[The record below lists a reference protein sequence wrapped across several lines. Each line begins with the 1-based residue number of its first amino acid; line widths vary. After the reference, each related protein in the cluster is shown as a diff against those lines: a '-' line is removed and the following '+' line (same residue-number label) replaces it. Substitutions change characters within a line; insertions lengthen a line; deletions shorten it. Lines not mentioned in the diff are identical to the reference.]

1 MVRFILFSLLVL
13 SGCISSKKENY
24 LQNTSAEKYKEVT
37 TEYIL
42 QTDDIISVKIS
53 SLTPSEYNFFSS
65 ETDPNFRIDPL
76 LSGFLIDKRGDI
88 QLPVLGA
95 VNVKGLTL
103 HEAQEKVRLLANEY
117 LDEPTVYIR
126 LVNFKFTLLGEVRK
140 EGTYSIYDSE
150 INILEAIGMAGGL
163 TNFADRAN
171 IKLVRTKDNVTTI
184 HQINILSD
192 ETIVSNFYYLK
203 PNDVIIVKPLKTKNF
218 RQNQAGNIGLF
229 FAGLT
234 TIATV
239 LLALDRLK

>member
-1 MVRFILFSLLVL
+1 MVRFTLFLLVVF
-13 SGCISSKKENY
+13 SGCISSKKETY
-24 LQNTSAEKYKEVT
+24 LQNASAEKYVELPV
-37 TEYIL
+37 EYVL
-42 QTDDIISVKIS
+42 QTDDIISVRIS

-65 ETDPNFRIDPL
+65 DSDPDYRIDPL
-76 LSGFLIDKRGDI
+76 LSGFLIDKSGNI

-103 HEAQEKVRLLANEY
+103 QEAQEKVKLLANEY
-117 LDEPTVYIR
+117 LDEPTAYIR
-126 LVNFKFTLLGEVRK
+126 LVNFKFTLLGEVRR

-171 IKLVRTKDNVTTI
+171 LKLVRTTDNVTTI
-184 HQINILSD
+184 HPINILSD
-192 ETIVSNFYYLK
+192 QTIISDFYYLK

-234 TIATV
+234 TIAT
-239 LLALDRLK
+239 LIIALDRLK